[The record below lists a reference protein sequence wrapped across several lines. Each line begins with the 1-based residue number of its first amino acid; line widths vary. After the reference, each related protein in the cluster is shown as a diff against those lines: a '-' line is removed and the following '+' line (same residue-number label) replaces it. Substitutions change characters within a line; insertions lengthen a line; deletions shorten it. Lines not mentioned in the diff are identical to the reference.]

1 MKSLAIFGVVAFAWC
16 ATPAFAD
23 DNAVSDP
30 FAKSAEH
37 ALNDSSHVT
46 RLKPNA
52 PPVATRGSKSY
63 LKIETELYCNTM
75 VEFTNVPLADALQD
89 IAKAHE
95 ISIAIDERS
104 LSAKQ
109 IDSQSPVSLL
119 LKNVPLHGVL
129 TIMLAGKNLDYVCK
143 DDVLQVKTKEDV
155 NKESVVV
162 RYPTKSLGKQGD
174 DLAGLVQTSLNNKHS
189 KPMPISVVKLVRDS
203 DPEANE
209 TELVVNANR
218 TMHLEVQKIL
228 LSLKNP
234 AKK

>member
-1 MKSLAIFGVVAFAWC
+1 MKSLAIYAVVAFVWC

-23 DNAVSDP
+23 DNAVDP
-30 FAKSAEH
+30 FAKSAKH
-37 ALNDSSHVT
+37 TPNDSSHVT

-52 PPVATRGSKSY
+52 PPVATRGSKAY
-63 LKIETELYCNTM
+63 LKIETELHCNTT
-75 VEFTNVPLADALQD
+75 VEFENVPLADALQK
-89 IAKAHE
+89 IATAHE

-129 TIMLAGKNLDYVCK
+129 TIMLAGKNLDYVFK
-143 DDVLQVKTKEDV
+143 DDVLQIKTKEDV
-155 NKESVVV
+155 NRESVVV
-162 RYPTKSLGKQGD
+162 RYPIKSLGKQGS
-174 DLAGLVQTSLNNKHS
+174 DLAGLVETSLSKKHS
-189 KPMPISVVKLVRDS
+189 KPMPISTVKLVRDS
-203 DPEANE
+203 DPDANE

-228 LSLKNP
+228 LSLNKRD
-234 AKK
+234 AK